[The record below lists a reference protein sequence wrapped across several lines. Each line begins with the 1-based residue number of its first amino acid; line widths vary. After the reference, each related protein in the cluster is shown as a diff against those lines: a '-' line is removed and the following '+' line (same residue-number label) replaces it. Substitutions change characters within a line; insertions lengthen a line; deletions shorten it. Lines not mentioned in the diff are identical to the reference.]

1 MKTPAFLAAALA
13 SLLLLAA
20 SAAGQ
25 TTPATA
31 TAFADTIT
39 GQVAADGL
47 AIPGVTVT
55 ITDVASGQR
64 LVTTTDDAGRFSATV
79 AHPGSFTI
87 QAAMVAFAPAE
98 VTVNVPASG
107 AAVPLVSLPLRL
119 ASQVEVAPLAAA
131 PASAAVPAAN
141 RAAPAPAASRSAAA
155 NANRGRGARGAA
167 QAGSFQQLD
176 ISQTGEISGDAN
188 AGASDSGV
196 AGMSDAAATDS
207 AVVAGS
213 ASQDERPMDANSI
226 QAMLRQAGIGPG
238 GGPGAAGA
246 FGGAPGGGGFGGG
259 PGGGGRGGFGGGRG
273 GFGGGRGGFNFRQM
287 QNRFNQPHG
296 TLSYTLGDSALNAL
310 RDSITGASSNQ
321 NPPHAANQRYTAT
334 VTTPLKIPGLFDDHG
349 KTSLTFSYNGQ
360 HDASL
365 DVVSARV
372 PTLAERQGNFQGL
385 TDRQGNPVII
395 KNPATGQP
403 YSGNTITPGDI
414 SGAAQA
420 LLAYLPLPTPGAA
433 GAFNYTN
440 TLNTLSVN
448 NSFSL
453 RLNHSF
459 GAASAGG
466 RGGRGF
472 GGRGGR
478 SLNFSLN
485 YSGGNA
491 HQPGVFFPFVSG
503 LTTTRGLN
511 TRLGYNQPLAGWI
524 NNFSVTYNRSRN
536 HATNLYANQ
545 TDVAALAGIQ
555 GVSTA
560 PVDWG
565 LPTLQFASSG
575 LTSLHDVAPS
585 FLRSQTW
592 SFSDG
597 MIRRLGRHNIRF
609 GGDFRRLQVNPAT
622 DASPNGVFTFNG
634 QYSGYDFADFLL
646 GMAQQTSERY
656 GGGTFYFRQ
665 TEPDLYFNDN
675 WQMAGG
681 FTLSYG
687 LRWEYVS
694 PYTELHSRLTNLLT
708 SSDFSTLTPAVV
720 GQNGVPDTVIK
731 PEYTHLRPSLGFAW
745 STWQNMIV
753 TGGFGMAY
761 NTGAYANLA
770 TALAYQSPFLINQ
783 ANVAA
788 ASPLPLANGFQGGN
802 VSVHTYG
809 VDPNYQMGYSTLWT
823 LDVQRQMGRAF
834 VLNLDYSGAKG
845 THLDQLR
852 APNRTAG
859 GLLYPNLQPFLYDT
873 SGGNSLYN
881 GGSVIVSRRLSQSV
895 GFRARY
901 TYSKMMD
908 DASQIGGGGGL
919 NGQIAQNDLN
929 LGAERSLSSGN
940 VTHAFNTSYEW
951 QLPYGLNHR
960 WGDHTNFWSS
970 ALGDWQLT
978 GQFTANSGQPLTPIV
993 NNAAATA
1000 QGLQALGVNAPL
1012 RPNLTGVAI
1021 ANSSPALLGF
1031 FNTAAFSAPAPG
1043 TYGDAGRNSIIGPG
1057 AIQLD
1062 AALSKSFRMG
1072 EFRSLEIR
1080 FDAANV
1086 LNHPNWS
1093 GVDTN
1098 FSSLTFGD
1106 VTSFGAP
1113 RQITFTARFRY

>member
-1 MKTPAFLAAALA
+1 AAA
-13 SLLLLAA
+13 S
-20 SAAGQ
+20 S
-25 TTPATA
+25 
-31 TAFADTIT
+31 
-39 GQVAADGL
+39 
-47 AIPGVTVT
+47 
-55 ITDVASGQR
+55 
-64 LVTTTDDAGRFSATV
+64 
-79 AHPGSFTI
+79 
-87 QAAMVAFAPAE
+87 
-98 VTVNVPASG
+98 
-107 AAVPLVSLPLRL
+107 
-119 ASQVEVAPLAAA
+119 
-131 PASAAVPAAN
+131 
-141 RAAPAPAASRSAAA
+141 APAPTPGAAKSTSTRTSAANQSPA
-155 NANRGRGARGAA
+155 QPAARRGAAGNSTRGAR
-167 QAGSFQQLD
+167 AGSFQQLD

-213 ASQDERPMDANSI
+213 ASQDERPLDANSI
-226 QAMLRQAGIGPG
+226 QAMMRQAGIGPG
-238 GGPGAAGA
+238 GAP
-246 FGGAPGGGGFGGG
+246 GAPGGAGAF
-259 PGGGGRGGFGGGRG
+259 GGGRGGFGGGGRG

-310 RDSITGASSNQ
+310 RDSLTGASSNQ
-321 NPPHAANQRYTAT
+321 NPPHAADQRYSAT

-360 HDASL
+360 HNASL
-365 DVVSARV
+365 DVVSALV

-385 TDRQGNPVII
+385 TDRQGNPVVV
-395 KNPATGQP
+395 KDPTTGQP
-403 YSGNTITPGDI
+403 YANNTVTNI

-420 LLAYLPLPTPGAA
+420 LLAYVPLPTPGAA

-440 TLNTLSVN
+440 TLNALSVN
-448 NSFSL
+448 NSISL
-453 RLNHSF
+453 RINHSF
-459 GAASAGG
+459 GAAAAGG

-485 YSGGNA
+485 YSGGNS
-491 HQPGVFFPFVSG
+491 HQPGVFFPYVSG
-503 LTTTRGLN
+503 LTTTRGIN
-511 TRLGYNQPLAGWI
+511 TRLGYNPPLAGWI
-524 NNFSVTYNRSRN
+524 NNLSVTYNRSRN
-536 HATNLYANQ
+536 RSTNLYANQ
-545 TDVAALAGIQ
+545 TNVAALAGIQ

-560 PVDWG
+560 PIDWG
-565 LPTLQFASSG
+565 VPTLQFAASG
-575 LTSLHDVAPS
+575 LTSLHDVAPN
-585 FLRSQTW
+585 FVRSQTW

-609 GGDFRRLQVNPAT
+609 GGDFRRLQVNPET

-634 QYSGYDFADFLL
+634 QYTGYDFADFLL

-656 GGGTFYFRQ
+656 GGGAFYFRQ

-708 SSDFSTLTPAVV
+708 SADFSTLTPAGV
-720 GQNGVPDTVIK
+720 GQNGVSDTVIK
-731 PEYTHLRPSLGFAW
+731 PEYKHLRPSLGFAW

-783 ANVAA
+783 ANVAG
-788 ASPLPLANGFQGGN
+788 ASALSLANSFQAGN
-802 VSVHTYG
+802 LSVNTYG

-823 LDVQRQMGRAF
+823 LDVQRQVGRAF
-834 VLNLDYSGAKG
+834 VVNLDYSGAKG

-881 GGSVIVSRRLSQSV
+881 GGSLIVSRRLSKSV

-908 DASQIGGGGGL
+908 DASQIGGGGGMS
-919 NGQIAQNDLN
+919 GVIAQNDLN

-940 VTHAFNTSYEW
+940 VTNAFNTSYEW

-960 WGDHTNFWSS
+960 WGDHANFWSS
-970 ALGDWQLT
+970 ALGDWQLS
-978 GQFTANSGQPLTPIV
+978 GQFTANSGQPLTPTV

-1021 ANSSPALLGF
+1021 ANSNPTLLGF
-1031 FNTAAFSAPAPG
+1031 FNPAAFAAPAAG
-1043 TYGDAGRNSIIGPG
+1043 AFGDAGRNSIIGPG
-1057 AIQLD
+1057 QIQLD

-1080 FDAANV
+1080 FDAANA

>member
-1 MKTPAFLAAALA
+1 MKTRAFWAATFA

-20 SAAGQ
+20 QAAAQ
-25 TTPATA
+25 ATPPATPAA
-31 TAFADTIT
+31 NFADTIT

-64 LVTTTDDAGRFSATV
+64 LVTTTDETGRFTATV
-79 AHPGSFTI
+79 AHPGNFTI
-87 QAAMVAFAPAE
+87 QTSMAAFAPAE
-98 VTVNVPASG
+98 VTVSVPASG
-107 AAVPLVSLPLRL
+107 AAVPLVALPLSL
-119 ASQVEVAPLAAA
+119 ASQVAVAPAVVAATAATPAPGAVQPPATRTATAGTRA
-131 PASAAVPAAN
+131 PA
-141 RAAPAPAASRSAAA
+141 RA
-155 NANRGRGARGAA
+155 GARGNR
-167 QAGSFQQLD
+167 AGNFQQLD
-176 ISQTGEISGDAN
+176 VSQTGEISGDAN
-188 AGASDSGV
+188 AGAADSGV

-226 QAMLRQAGIGPG
+226 QAMMRQAGIGPG
-238 GGPGAAGA
+238 GGPGG
-246 FGGAPGGGGFGGG
+246 PGGFGGA
-259 PGGGGRGGFGGGRG
+259 PGGGGRGGFGGGGRG
-273 GFGGGRGGFNFRQM
+273 GFGGGGGRGGFNFRQM
-287 QNRFNQPHG
+287 QNRFNEPHG

-310 RDSITGASSNQ
+310 RDSLTGTSSNQ
-321 NPPHAANQRYTAT
+321 NPPHAADQRYTAT
-334 VTTPLKIPGLFDDHG
+334 VTTPLKIPGIFDDHG

-360 HDASL
+360 HNASL
-365 DVVSARV
+365 DVVSALV
-372 PTLAERQGNFQGL
+372 PTVQERQGNFQGL
-385 TDRQGNPVII
+385 TDRQGNPVTI
-395 KNPATGQP
+395 KDPSTGQP
-403 YSGNTITPGDI
+403 YNNNTITPGDI
-414 SGAAQA
+414 SGAATA
-420 LLAYLPLPTPGAA
+420 LLAYVPLPTPGAA

-440 TLNTLSVN
+440 TLNALNVN
-448 NSFSL
+448 NSISL
-453 RLNHSF
+453 RINHSF
-459 GAASAGG
+459 GAAPGG
-466 RGGRGF
+466 GGGRGF

-491 HQPGVFFPFVSG
+491 HQPGVFYPYVSG
-503 LTTTRGLN
+503 LTTTRGIN
-511 TRLGYNQPLAGWI
+511 ARLGYNQPLAGWT
-524 NNFSVTYNRSRN
+524 NSFNVSYNRSRN
-536 HATNLYANQ
+536 HASNLYANQ
-545 TDVAALAGIQ
+545 TNVAGLAGIQ

-560 PVDWG
+560 PIDWG
-565 LPTLQFASSG
+565 LPTLQFAASG
-575 LTSLHDVAPS
+575 LTSLHDVAPN

-597 MIRRLGRHNIRF
+597 MIRRMGRHNIRF
-609 GGDFRRLQVNPAT
+609 GGDFRRLQVNPET
-622 DASPNGVFTFNG
+622 DSSPNGVFTFNG

-675 WQMAGG
+675 WQVRGG

-720 GQNGVPDTVIK
+720 GQNGVSDTVIK
-731 PEYTHLRPSLGFAW
+731 PEYKHLRPSLGFAW

-783 ANVAA
+783 ANLAG
-788 ASPLPLANGFQGGN
+788 ASALSLANGFQGGN

-834 VLNLDYSGAKG
+834 VVNLDYSGAKG

-881 GGSVIVSRRLSQSV
+881 GGSLIVSRRLSQSV

-919 NGQIAQNDLN
+919 NGLIAQNDLN

-940 VTHAFNTSYEW
+940 VTNAFSTSYEW

-960 WGDHTNFWSS
+960 WGDHSNLWSS

-978 GQFTANSGQPLTPIV
+978 GQFTANSGQPLTPTV
-993 NNAAATA
+993 NNPAATA

-1012 RPNLTGVAI
+1012 RPNLTGAAI
-1021 ANSSPALLGF
+1021 ANPNPTLLGY
-1031 FNTAAFSAPAPG
+1031 FNTAAFAAPAAG
-1043 TYGDAGRNSIIGPG
+1043 AFGDAGRNSIVGPG
-1057 AIQLD
+1057 QIQLD

-1080 FDAANV
+1080 FDAQNA